1 MTKYLKLIAV
11 MTCVVT
17 FADIDYNHPEFNWST
32 IETEHFKVHFHDE
45 TESTA
50 REAATVAEEVYD
62 KITTMYDFEPKEKT
76 HLVLTD
82 PDDISNGAAYYYDNK
97 IVIYSSPLDFALRGS
112 HRWLQNVI
120 THEFVHIISLQKS
133 MKAGTKIPG
142 AYLQF
147 MDYEK
152 ENRPDVLYGY
162 PNALVSYPIHGAVVP
177 PCLLKLHNT
186 CILMLIGIIG
196 TPTEI

>member
-11 MTCVVT
+11 MTCVVC
-17 FADIDYNHPEFNWST
+17 FADVDYNHPEFNWST

-62 KITTMYDFEPKEKT
+62 KITMMYDFEPKEKT

-120 THEFVHIISLQKS
+120 THEFVHYHFT
-133 MKAGTKIPG
+133 TKVNESWNKNSQVLI
-142 AYLQF
+142 YSSWTTRKRIDLMFF
-147 MDYEK
+147 MDI
-152 ENRPDVLYGY
+152 R
-162 PNALVSYPIHGAVVP
+162 
-177 PCLLKLHNT
+177 
-186 CILMLIGIIG
+186 MR
-196 TPTEI
+196 